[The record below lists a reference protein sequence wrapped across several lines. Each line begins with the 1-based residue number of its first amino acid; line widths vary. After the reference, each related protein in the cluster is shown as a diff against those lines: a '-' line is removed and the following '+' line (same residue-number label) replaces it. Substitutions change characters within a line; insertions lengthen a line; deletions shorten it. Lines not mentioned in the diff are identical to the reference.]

1 MGNYIQC
8 LAITYNGKDY
18 IHTHIHTTESLC
30 YTPET
35 NTILL
40 INSVS
45 IKSCFGKK
53 KENRGGKKLPHSANF
68 SRGSLMLKYLYLFN
82 PHNHPMR

>member
-45 IKSCFGKK
+45 IKKLFWEKKGKQRGKK
-53 KENRGGKKLPHSANF
+53 ASTQC
-68 SRGSLMLKYLYLFN
+68 
-82 PHNHPMR
+82 